1 MSEGARHPA
10 PILLVLALRW
20 LAFGWMLIVA
30 LISGQIQRP
39 VEAGI
44 ALLATGCWTAWLTM
58 AAVRRMR
65 LVLTIDV
72 AVAIALTVVYGH
84 IYPPH
89 AMLTNHPSFMGT
101 YPAVAVAA
109 CGVVYGLR
117 GGCAAGLILGLSL
130 PFAYAANEIALDRL
144 SFLQVLTMIGGGLS
158 YVLLGGTIGAAARQ
172 LDALHE
178 RATRDGQQAA
188 RMAERQR
195 IVAQIHDDVLQQ
207 LGRLRANIREVSAGP
222 ALAAVA
228 EGIARQESALRGLGS
243 AEPDPPPPGV
253 VSLRAQLAELAERHD
268 DVPVRLITAGP
279 FLLPTAM
286 VTEIAAAVA
295 ELLTNVVKHAQ
306 AHQVWLTVLPDGG
319 DITVTVR
326 DDGVGFP
333 LDQDTG
339 GLGLRLSVKARVH
352 RMAGGVRIS
361 SSPGHGTE
369 VELRIPKGN
378 DHV

>member
-20 LAFGWMLIVA
+20 LTFGWMLIMA

-44 ALLATGCWTAWLTM
+44 ALLATGCWTAWLTI

-65 LVLTIDV
+65 PVLAIDV
-72 AVAIALTVVYGH
+72 AVAIALTVGYGH
-84 IYPPH
+84 IHPPQ
-89 AMLTNHPSFMGT
+89 AMLTNHPSFMGA

-109 CGVVYGLR
+109 CGVVYGPR

-130 PFAYAANEIALDRL
+130 PFAYAANEITLDQL

-158 YVLLGGTIGAAARQ
+158 YVLLGGTIGSAARH

-178 RATRDGQQAA
+178 RVTRDGQRAA

-207 LGRLRANIREVSAGP
+207 LGRLRASLREVSAEP
-222 ALAAVA
+222 ALDAVA

-243 AEPDPPPPGV
+243 ADPDPPPGV
-253 VSLRAQLAELAERHD
+253 VSLRAQLAELAEHHAE
-268 DVPVRLITAGP
+268 VPIRLVTAGP
-279 FLLPTAM
+279 FPLPSAM
-286 VTEIAAAVA
+286 ATEITAAVA

-319 DITVTVR
+319 DVTVTVR
-326 DDGVGFP
+326 DDGVGFTP
-333 LDQDTG
+333 EQDTG

-352 RMAGGVRIS
+352 RMAGGVRIR

-369 VELRIPKGN
+369 VQLRVPKGN
-378 DHV
+378 DHA